1 MTCNTF
7 IIPQS
12 ENTGSYRVISWVSLK
27 GKTPLGTKNSRCD
40 PALPC
45 WFTEEPRAHQ
55 ESGSCDS
62 DSHTKPRSLSYTEFL
77 LWEQTLP
84 KCIPATDREL
94 RLNWGLKIHKK
105 EMRLHQAGLP
115 GWPFPTAHHGLA
127 VASCPQEQ
135 PVQNPRARL
144 RTESCQPHP
153 RLLELE
159 LLNNSQHEAFQPS
172 CQPICFLKD
181 YLELTGKNTECIFK

>member
-62 DSHTKPRSLSYTEFL
+62 GSHTKPRSLSYTEFL

-84 KCIPATDREL
+84 KCIPATDRDL
-94 RLNWGLKIHKK
+94 RLNRGLKMHKK
-105 EMRLHQAGLP
+105 EMRLHQAVLP

-135 PVQNPRARL
+135 PVQNPQSPAQDRILPAPSTAPGTWVTQQLTARGL
-144 RTESCQPHP
+144 PTLLPAHLLFE
-153 RLLELE
+153 RL
-159 LLNNSQHEAFQPS
+159 FGT
-172 CQPICFLKD
+172 
-181 YLELTGKNTECIFK
+181 YR